1 MSDVRIVKDVDTYAI
16 TDASHEEIGLIRHDK
31 ETNSITFEFKR
42 VFGRF
47 DAEIT
52 NALFD
57 KYYDDDLKDN
67 QLYTINHFCE
77 ILNSCGYA
85 HVACTLWTADDAR
98 YDVIFQNGEIH
109 VVNVKNDE
117 TVFRTSYTC
126 VAWERTVIDREIVDR
141 GG

>member
-1 MSDVRIVKDVDTYAI
+1 MEDCVSVYAI
-16 TDASHEEIGLIRHDK
+16 KNGNHIVGWIKDYYVESEDIV
-31 ETNSITFEFKR
+31 FEFESG
-42 VFGRF
+42 FGKFYVINSESLRNHQF
-47 DAEIT
+47 EVDE
-52 NALFD
+52 
-57 KYYDDDLKDN
+57 KEYDENSQDWSCD
-67 QLYTINHFCE
+67 QFIE
-77 ILNSCGYA
+77 SLNRNKYA
-85 HVACTLWTADDAR
+85 HGACTLWTADDAR

>member
-31 ETNSITFEFKR
+31 ET
-42 VFGRF
+42 
-47 DAEIT
+47 T

-141 GG
+141 GRLKTPLLFLNLKH